1 MILIV
6 AAAPSLDG
14 ADRRL
19 AAAEGGEA
27 EDTAGEAAAGTCPTP
42 NSPIVPPQNML
53 FFCCLLLIIHRP
65 KSVSQIRQG
74 LARGT
79 LSGKTLT
86 GCYITYVHAVGLI
99 RLI

>member
-14 ADRRL
+14 TDRRL

-27 EDTAGEAAAGTCPTP
+27 KDTGEEAAAGTCPTP

-79 LSGKTLT
+79 LLGEP
-86 GCYITYVHAVGLI
+86 
-99 RLI
+99 